1 MGRKSESR
9 TCGRATVTVTQFE
22 AMRAIPLGAKLMR
35 IFGPALVELAEI
47 EGSDNVRA
55 LSGMF
60 AELFPKLEGTEAT
73 TLIQELLAG
82 TTAQYR
88 DEKGV
93 EQVVS
98 LSSETILNMVFET
111 DFMALLEACVFSVE
125 VNFRSFFD
133 KARGAVST
141 PQPAAEGSSSNS
153 IPTLPKRGPRGGS
166 GLRVKQP

>member
-9 TCGRATVTVTQFE
+9 QCGRAVVTVTQFE

-35 IFGPALVELAEI
+35 IFGPALVELAEV
-47 EGSDNVRA
+47 EGGDNVRA
-55 LSGMF
+55 LGNLF
-60 AELFPKLEGTEAT
+60 AELFPKLEGDQAS
-73 TLIQELLAG
+73 TLILELLAG
-82 TTAQYR
+82 AQAQFK

-93 EQVVS
+93 DKIVS

-125 VNFRSFFD
+125 VNFRTFFD

-141 PQPAAEGSSSNS
+141 PPVAAAESSSNLMKIS
-153 IPTLPKRGPRGGS
+153 PKRGPRGGS
-166 GLRVKQP
+166 GLGTKQP